1 MLVHM
6 ASWDLLCWQSCDLV
20 GWHHV
25 ISASY
30 HVISLHLQVSALYWD
45 HNDHHP
51 QFSGHHAFLT
61 NGYSQLLNKLA
72 EQIDVKL
79 NCPVCH
85 VSWSYDDNEVTLTDE
100 NGLKWTCNKV

>member
-1 MLVHM
+1 MFHIP
-6 ASWDLLCWQSCDLV
+6 S
-20 GWHHV
+20 
-25 ISASY
+25 
-30 HVISLHLQVSALYWD
+30 LQVSALYWD

-85 VSWSYDDNEVTLTDE
+85 VSWSYDDNEVTVTD
-100 NGLKWTCNKV
+100 GSGHDWTCHKVTNCVLRSRK